1 MAKPLPA
8 LGDPITKVCE
18 TCGTSFEVPPFYSH
32 RRYCSNG
39 CIRSSKGA
47 IPKVC
52 PCGKEIPK
60 RDPVTKRAISR
71 KYCDD
76 VCRAKYKKTIQP
88 NPDNYQT
95 FDCETCGEEITR
107 FRKKNPYRF
116 CSNACA
122 AKWTRKV
129 RHIGVKD
136 SDVVLDS
143 GWEALF
149 WGVCSFLKASV
160 ERFDRSDA
168 LEWRPDHFYGPDFVV
183 LVDGTPLAVEI
194 KAQEDGEDA
203 ARWDAWRQV
212 RGVLVVIGKP

>member
-1 MAKPLPA
+1 M
-8 LGDPITKVCE
+8 
-18 TCGTSFEVPPFYSH
+18 
-32 RRYCSNG
+32 
-39 CIRSSKGA
+39 
-47 IPKVC
+47 
-52 PCGKEIPK
+52 
-60 RDPVTKRAISR
+60 
-71 KYCDD
+71 
-76 VCRAKYKKTIQP
+76 
-88 NPDNYQT
+88 
-95 FDCETCGEEITR
+95 
-107 FRKKNPYRF
+107 
-116 CSNACA
+116 
-122 AKWTRKV
+122 
-129 RHIGVKD
+129 
-136 SDVVLDS
+136 LDS